1 MKHLVV
7 AMSLLLPVLVQG
19 CKHVVLHQTTNL
31 NIILKEKADKPGG
44 SQNLNDVLK
53 EKADKPGGYQNLN
66 DVLKEKADKPGGYQN
81 LNDVLKKKA
90 N

>member
-31 NIILKEKADKPGG
+31 NIILKEKADKSGG
-44 SQNLNDVLK
+44 T
-53 EKADKPGGYQNLN
+53 
-66 DVLKEKADKPGGYQN
+66 QN

-90 N
+90 GKSGGFQNLNDVLKKKSD